1 GLYFLG
7 PTYDPSF
14 GLPDRTPGFDWLP

>member
-1 GLYFLG
+1 LYFLG
-7 PTYDPSF
+7 PTYDASF